1 MTKTLERHGLLIFLI
16 SILMVTQ
23 LRWAERMDYNDISQ
37 RLSAAI
43 LVGILLNWG
52 LEKWLSKL
60 AERSDA
66 EKRQA
71 SLTRRIKDISFTLSF
86 SFLWVGFHMD
96 GQLGGGIV
104 LLFIIYFFKSNDKA
118 RTWLSRFLNSKNFE
132 VELDET
138 LELPT
143 VKIKGKHDP
152 DNLIAFQYL
161 CVDVSEIFFEMK
173 EKKIKTVQLDL
184 QISNASNEKMLPLIM
199 AIADSHA
206 IELNPQRKLPREN

>member
-1 MTKTLERHGLLIFLI
+1 MKEILERHGLLIFLI

-23 LRWAERMDYNDISQ
+23 LRWAERMDYNDINQ

-52 LEKWLSKL
+52 LEKWLATLTEKL
-60 AERSDA
+60 NP
-66 EKRQA
+66 EKLIRK
-71 SLTRRIKDISFTLSF
+71 IKDLSFTLSF

-118 RTWLSRFLNSKNFE
+118 RTWLTRFLNSKNFE

-138 LELPT
+138 QEPPT

-173 EKKIKTVQLDL
+173 DNKSKEVQLDL
-184 QISNASNEKMLPLIM
+184 EIFDATNVEIMPLIQ
-199 AIADSHA
+199 AIADQHGVSLKTFNHTTS
-206 IELNPQRKLPREN
+206 

>member
-1 MTKTLERHGLLIFLI
+1 MKKILERHGLLIFLI

-52 LEKWLSKL
+52 LDKWLATLTEKQNPEKL
-60 AERSDA
+60 IR
-66 EKRQA
+66 K
-71 SLTRRIKDISFTLSF
+71 IKDLSFTLSF

-96 GQLGGGIV
+96 AQLGGGII

-118 RTWLSRFLNSKNFE
+118 LTWLTRFLNSKNFE

-138 LELPT
+138 KEHPMVL
-143 VKIKGKHDP
+143 IKGKHDP
-152 DNLIAFQYL
+152 DNLVAFQYL
-161 CVDVSEIFFEMK
+161 CVDLSEIFFEMK
-173 EKKIKTVQLDL
+173 KKKMNEVQLDL
-184 QISNASNEKMLPLIM
+184 QVTNTTNEQLLPLIR
-199 AIADSHA
+199 AIADSHG
-206 IELNPQRKLPREN
+206 IELST

>member
-1 MTKTLERHGLLIFLI
+1 MKEILERHGLLIFLI

-52 LEKWLSKL
+52 LEKWLATLTEKQNPEKL
-60 AERSDA
+60 IR
-66 EKRQA
+66 K
-71 SLTRRIKDISFTLSF
+71 IKDLSFTLSF
-86 SFLWVGFHMD
+86 SLLWVGFHMD
-96 GQLGGGIV
+96 DQLGGGIV
-104 LLFIIYFFKSNDKA
+104 LLFIIYFFKSNYKA
-118 RTWLSRFLNSKNFE
+118 RTWLTRFLNSKNLE

-138 LELPT
+138 KEMPVLN
-143 VKIKGKHDP
+143 IKGKHDP

-173 EKKIKTVQLDL
+173 DKKSKEVQLYL
-184 QISNASNEKMLPLIM
+184 QIANDSNEQILPLIQ
-199 AIADSHA
+199 AIADSHGVT
-206 IELNPQRKLPREN
+206 LNSKNITTM

>member
-1 MTKTLERHGLLIFLI
+1 MKEILERHGLLIFLI

-23 LRWAERMDYNDISQ
+23 LRWAERMDYNDIGQ

-52 LEKWLSKL
+52 LEKWLATLTEKQNPEKL
-60 AERSDA
+60 IR
-66 EKRQA
+66 K
-71 SLTRRIKDISFTLSF
+71 IKDLSFTLSF

-96 GQLGGGIV
+96 AQLGGGII

-118 RTWLSRFLNSKNFE
+118 STWLSRFLNSKNFE

-138 LELPT
+138 QELPT

-161 CVDVSEIFFEMK
+161 CVDISEIFFEMK
-173 EKKIKTVQLDL
+173 DKKMKEVQLDL
-184 QISNASNEKMLPLIM
+184 EIVDATNEEIMPLIQ
-199 AIADSHA
+199 AIADQHGVSLKTFNHTTS
-206 IELNPQRKLPREN
+206 

>member
-1 MTKTLERHGLLIFLI
+1 MTKTLERHGLLIFFI

-52 LEKWLSKL
+52 LEKWLATLTEKQNPEKL
-60 AERSDA
+60 IR
-66 EKRQA
+66 K
-71 SLTRRIKDISFTLSF
+71 IKDLSFTLSF

-138 LELPT
+138 QELPT

-161 CVDVSEIFFEMK
+161 CVDISEIFFEMK
-173 EKKIKTVQLDL
+173 DKKMKEVQLDL
-184 QISNASNEKMLPLIM
+184 EIVDATNEEIMPLIQ
-199 AIADSHA
+199 AIADQHGISLKTFNHTTS
-206 IELNPQRKLPREN
+206 

>member
-1 MTKTLERHGLLIFLI
+1 MKEILERHGLLIFLI

-52 LEKWLSKL
+52 LEKWLATLTEKQNPEKL
-60 AERSDA
+60 IR
-66 EKRQA
+66 K
-71 SLTRRIKDISFTLSF
+71 IKDLSFTLSF

-118 RTWLSRFLNSKNFE
+118 STWLSRFLNSKNFE

-138 LELPT
+138 QELPT
-143 VKIKGKHDP
+143 IKIKGKHDP

-161 CVDVSEIFFEMK
+161 CVDISEIFFEMK
-173 EKKIKTVQLDL
+173 DKKMKEVQLDL
-184 QISNASNEKMLPLIM
+184 EIVDATNEEIMPLIQ
-199 AIADSHA
+199 AIADQHGVSLKTFNHTTS
-206 IELNPQRKLPREN
+206 

>member
-1 MTKTLERHGLLIFLI
+1 MKEILERHGFLIFLI

-52 LEKWLSKL
+52 LEKWLATLTEKQNPEKL
-60 AERSDA
+60 IR
-66 EKRQA
+66 K
-71 SLTRRIKDISFTLSF
+71 IKDLSFTLSF

-118 RTWLSRFLNSKNFE
+118 RTWLTRFLNSKNFE

-138 LELPT
+138 QELPT

-161 CVDVSEIFFEMK
+161 CVDISEIFFEMK
-173 EKKIKTVQLDL
+173 GKKMKEVQLDL
-184 QISNASNEKMLPLIM
+184 EIVDATNEEIMPLIQ
-199 AIADSHA
+199 AIADQHGVSLKTFNHTTS
-206 IELNPQRKLPREN
+206 